1 MSFKIIDN
9 FLSQEDFTTIKNTII
24 NCSFPLYY
32 SQSVADDVDNKHFYF
47 IHQFYDKNFPISD
60 FVHILKPIIDKIDC
74 KSLMRA
80 KVNCFPRT
88 ENLIIYGEH
97 CDYEFPHKGVIL
109 YLNDCNGGTYVG
121 KEFIQ
126 SKENRALMFDSSQF
140 HSSTNCT
147 DQKCRFNININYF

>member
-24 NCSFPLYY
+24 NCRFPLYY
-32 SQSVADDVDNKHFYF
+32 SQFVADDVDNKHFYF
-47 IHQFYDKNFPISD
+47 IHQFYDKNFPLSD

-88 ENLIIYGEH
+88 ENLITYGEH

-109 YLNDCNGGTYVG
+109 YLNDCSSPVRLCNSRKFTSSACLFVG
-121 KEFIQ
+121 KIIVGLISF
-126 SKENRALMFDSSQF
+126 S
-140 HSSTNCT
+140 
-147 DQKCRFNININYF
+147 